1 MPPRRYPIHRPV
13 TSAFT
18 LIELLAVIAIVAVLM
33 ALSFVI
39 VGKMG
44 SIRQRTTCASNM
56 RQIALAMLT
65 YAGEH
70 KGKLPEPVDLSAT
83 EATGKTWDAKI
94 RPYLDVAI
102 NDAGVAM
109 SPAATFRCE
118 TDPRPLIVNATAKQW
133 ARSYV
138 VPRYPG
144 ASSWSSGLGVFG
156 TDNGVYTS
164 RRITEIGSPSKA
176 LLLIELSTDTN
187 GTEIPNYQYK
197 SAYAVVDYAGGTA
210 SKIDGSYYH
219 GNSMNYVFADGH
231 VEALPPS
238 AINVSHFKM

>member
-1 MPPRRYPIHRPV
+1 MPPRRYPSHRPV

-18 LIELLAVIAIVAVLM
+18 LIELLAVIAIVAVLV
-33 ALSFVI
+33 ALSFVV
-39 VGKMG
+39 VGKVG
-44 SIRQRTTCASNM
+44 SIRQRTTCANNM

-109 SPAATFRCE
+109 SPVATLRCE
-118 TDPRPLIVNATAKQW
+118 TDPRPLIVDSAAKQW

-164 RRITEIGSPSKA
+164 RRMSEIGSPPKA
-176 LLLIELSTDTN
+176 LLLIELSTTN
-187 GTEIPNYQYK
+187 TGSEIPNYQYK
-197 SAYAVVDYAGGTA
+197 SAYAVVDYTGGTA

-219 GNSMNYVFADGH
+219 GNSMNYAFADGH
-231 VEALPPS
+231 VESLPPT
-238 AINVSHFKM
+238 AINVSNFKM

>member
-1 MPPRRYPIHRPV
+1 MPSRRSPDHRPV
-13 TSAFT
+13 TKAFT
-18 LIELLAVIAIVAVLM
+18 LIELLSVIAIVAVLM
-33 ALSFVI
+33 ALSFVV
-39 VGKMG
+39 VGKVG
-44 SIRQRTTCASNM
+44 SIRQRTTCANNM

-65 YAGEH
+65 YAGDH

-83 EATGKTWDAKI
+83 DAAGKTWDAKI
-94 RPYLDVAI
+94 RPYLDVVI
-102 NDAGVAM
+102 NDAGVAL
-109 SPAATFRCE
+109 SPAPTLRCE
-118 TDPRPLIVNATAKQW
+118 TDPRPLIVDAPAKQW

-164 RRITEIGSPSKA
+164 RRLPEIGSPAKA
-176 LLLIELSTDTN
+176 LLLIELSTTN
-187 GTEIPNYQYK
+187 TGAEIPNYQYK

-219 GNSMNYVFADGH
+219 GNCMNYVFADGH
-231 VEALPPS
+231 VESLPPS
-238 AINVSHFKM
+238 AINASNFKM